1 MSVHDYFKRDVRI
14 KHLRAVIEIEDSIL
28 LTKAAERLNLSQPA
42 LSKMLSEIESS
53 IGEALFDR
61 SRAGLKPTS
70 VGAAFIR
77 AARSVLAELDKADAD
92 ISTIANVEQ
101 RTLVIGAMPT
111 AGVTFLSRAIR
122 DLQVRQ
128 PDLNIRIVDGPTPT
142 LLHQLVTGRL
152 HVVIGA
158 HMRQSIPEQLEVI
171 NLYEDRMQI
180 VMGSGHPLPRRRQ
193 VTWQEC
199 LEYPWVL
206 PPTSHTMRNAFDQR
220 LRQLSLDLP
229 HRVIENQS
237 LDFVLE
243 HMASAH
249 ALNLMPGRLVQRL
262 QAEGVVRVLKLK
274 SVEDFAIPM
283 RVMALVEHSR
293 TGKSDVSNLIK
304 SIKAV
309 LRNA

>member
-61 SRAGLKPTS
+61 SRAGLKPTA

-92 ISTIANVEQ
+92 ISTVANVEH

-111 AGVTFLSRAIR
+111 ATVTFLSRAIQ
-122 DLQVRQ
+122 DLQVSQ
-128 PDLNIRIVDGPTPT
+128 PELNIRIVDGPTPT

-152 HVVIGA
+152 QVVIGA

-171 NLYEDRMQI
+171 NLYEDKMQI
-180 VMGSGHPLPRRRQ
+180 VMGSDHPLQRRRQ

-199 LEYPWVL
+199 LQYPWVL
-206 PPTSHTMRNAFDQR
+206 PPASHTMRNAFDQR

-229 HRVIENQS
+229 QRVVENQS

-243 HMASAH
+243 HMTSAH

-262 QAEGVVRVLKLK
+262 QSEGVVKPLRLKC
-274 SVEDFAIPM
+274 VEDFTIPM
-283 RVMALVEHSR
+283 RVMALVELSQA
-293 TGKSDVSNLIK
+293 GKSDVTSLIR

-309 LRNA
+309 LRNT